1 MFVFL
6 FKVKENLI
14 FPYVKE
20 NLSFL
25 KHVVVFPYVSE
36 EGCRAPCANAHYFA
50 VCEACCGKCRRSTDS

>member
-36 EGCRAPCANAHYFA
+36 EGCRASCTYAHYFT
-50 VCEACCGKCRRSTDS
+50 VCESCGGKC